1 MQKEKTLHILKVLMT
16 CTLAVLAAFVL
27 WYIYSYYTYTPQTR
41 DGRIKADIVPLSSD
55 VSGQVEAVFVQDNQ
69 QVQKGDTLFS
79 IDTDRL
85 ENLVAQ
91 NEAALS
97 NAKATLAAAN
107 REKKR
112 YKTLKNTI
120 VSEQERD
127 NRISIAEQAQAK
139 YDQALADLKLAR
151 LNLERS
157 QVKSP
162 INGIVTNFSLRPGT
176 YATAGQPVMALVDI
190 DSFYVAG
197 YFEETKLSHIRIG
210 MPAIIHMMGEDQ
222 AISGHVAGISSA
234 IEDRDRATSSNTLIA
249 NVNPTF
255 NWVRLAQ
262 RVPVR
267 IAIDKIPENI
277 ALISGR
283 TVSITINDNEAN

>member
-1 MQKEKTLHILKVLMT
+1 MQKEKTIHILKVIMT
-16 CTLAVLAAFVL
+16 STLAVLAAFIL
-27 WYIYSYYTYTPQTR
+27 WHIYSYYTYTPQTR
-41 DGRIKADIVPLSSD
+41 DGKIKADIVALSSE
-55 VSGQVEAVFVQDNQ
+55 VSGQVEAVFVEDNQ
-69 QVQKGDTLFS
+69 QVQKGDVLFS
-79 IDTDRL
+79 IDTERL

-97 NAKATLAAAN
+97 NARATLAAAS
-107 REKKR
+107 REEKR

-139 YDQALADLKLAR
+139 YEQALADLELAR
-151 LNLERS
+151 LNLDRS
-157 QVKSP
+157 KVKSP

-197 YFEETKLSHIRIG
+197 YFEETKLSHIRTG
-210 MPAIIHMMGEDQ
+210 MPATIHIMGEDLL
-222 AISGHVAGISSA
+222 ISGHVVSISSA
-234 IEDRDRATSSNTLIA
+234 IEDRERETSSNTLIA

-267 IAIDKIPENI
+267 IAIDEIPNNI

-283 TVSITINDNEAN
+283 TVSITIDDSEAD

>member
-1 MQKEKTLHILKVLMT
+1 MQKEKTIHILKVMMT
-16 CTLAVLAAFVL
+16 CTLTVLAAFVL
-27 WYIYSYYTYTPQTR
+27 WHIYSYYTYTPQTR
-41 DGRIKADIVPLSSD
+41 DGKIKADIVALSSD

-69 QVQKGDTLFS
+69 QVQKGDVLFS

-85 ENLVAQ
+85 ENTVAQ

-97 NAKATLAAAN
+97 NARATLAAAN
-107 REKKR
+107 REEKR

-127 NRISIAEQAQAK
+127 NRISVAEQAQAK
-139 YDQALADLKLAR
+139 YEQALADLKLAR

-197 YFEETKLSHIRIG
+197 YFEETKLSHIRTG
-210 MPAIIHMMGEDQ
+210 MPATVHIMGEDQ
-222 AISGHVAGISSA
+222 AISGHVVGISSA
-234 IEDRDRATSSNTLIA
+234 IEDRERATSSNTLIA

-255 NWVRLAQ
+255 NWIRLAQ

-267 IAIDKIPENI
+267 IAIDEIPDNI

-283 TVSITINDNEAN
+283 TASITINNHEG